1 MTENL
6 KERLIELAR
15 QRIEDRA
22 PEDPGLHAIL
32 AGYVDHLSGYGD
44 EHWLAPDVLVAIESA
59 VEDDIYIAKLLDDQ
73 VEDAIM
79 IPDALTPAI
88 LAAWAAGS
96 ASLPLEP
103 SPALARR
110 LRPLQDLVAEAKEV
124 DLPDYRALAVSDMTL
139 RYDDVGKKLDPTI
152 RAVIDI
158 LKREHA
164 DVARYFADL
173 DEHYRQSKE
182 PPPPEMQAAWDRVRK
197 LPSDQRL
204 AALIADPDAW
214 GK

>member
-6 KERLIELAR
+6 QERLIELAR

-22 PEDPGLHAIL
+22 PEDPGLRAII
-32 AGYVDHLSGYGD
+32 AGYVDHLSGYHD
-44 EHWLAPDVLVAIESA
+44 EHWLAPDVLVAIEGA
-59 VEDDIYIAKLLDDQ
+59 VEDDIYVAKLLDEQ
-73 VEDAIM
+73 IEDAVM
-79 IPDALTPAI
+79 IPDALRPAV

-103 SPALARR
+103 SPALARC
-110 LRPLQDLVAEAKEV
+110 LRPLQDLVVEAKEV

-139 RYDDVGKKLDPTI
+139 RYDNVGRKLAPPI
-152 RAVIDI
+152 RAAIDI

-164 DVARYFADL
+164 DVARYFAEL
-173 DEHYRQSKE
+173 DEHYLQAKE

-197 LPSDQRL
+197 LPPDQRL
-204 AALIADPDAW
+204 ATLIADPDAW